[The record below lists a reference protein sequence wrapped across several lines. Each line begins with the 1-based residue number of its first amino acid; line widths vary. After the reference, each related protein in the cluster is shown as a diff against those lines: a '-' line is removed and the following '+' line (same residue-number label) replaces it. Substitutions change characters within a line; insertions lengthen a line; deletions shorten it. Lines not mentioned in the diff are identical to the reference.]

1 MFLLLVG
8 SDTNPLTHH
17 GEHTTKIARGRG
29 GRGRAT
35 THGRHRMTLE
45 ARRYDDGMWDEQS
58 DQR

>member
-35 THGRHRMTLE
+35 SHGKHRMRLE
-45 ARRYDDGMWDEQS
+45 ARRYDDGMWDE
-58 DQR
+58 